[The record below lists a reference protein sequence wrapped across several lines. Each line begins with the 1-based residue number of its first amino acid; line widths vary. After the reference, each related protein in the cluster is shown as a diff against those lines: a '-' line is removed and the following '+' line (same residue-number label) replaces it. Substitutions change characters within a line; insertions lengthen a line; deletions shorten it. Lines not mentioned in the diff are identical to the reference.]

1 MNIEH
6 KPYNLAPI
14 RITRVHIGLNIMN
27 KMNKQCS
34 TCSTCSDGMNTANP
48 TTARDVTKCS
58 FVQLMEVSHE

>member
-6 KPYNLAPI
+6 KPYNPAPI

-34 TCSTCSDGMNTANP
+34 TCSTCSNGMNTANP
-48 TTARDVTKCS
+48 VRARGVAKCS
-58 FVQLMEVSHE
+58 FVQLIEPSHE